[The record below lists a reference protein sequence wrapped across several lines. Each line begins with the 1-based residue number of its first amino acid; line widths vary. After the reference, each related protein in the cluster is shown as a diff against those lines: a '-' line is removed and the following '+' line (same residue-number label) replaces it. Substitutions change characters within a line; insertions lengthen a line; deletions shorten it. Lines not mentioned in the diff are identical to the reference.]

1 MVPVSILLRL
11 TGEGEVF
18 FAQQRVGR
26 NGELFSLLKFAT
38 MLKNSPNIGAGTV
51 TLKDD
56 PRVLPFGKILR
67 KTKINEL
74 PQLLNIFRGDM
85 SVVGPRPQTPRCFDV
100 FPIESQNEIT
110 KVRPGL
116 SGLGPIIFRDEEN
129 ILSQNEASIDFYD
142 NVIAPYKGEVEAY
155 YIKVIGVLSYFKII
169 FLTLWVVIFA
179 KSSLVWKVFP
189 NIPSPP
195 QELRD
200 SSQFYRMK
208 SNLRMKVAIT
218 SRYNCVWDTTKAEK
232 LVLKLACR
240 RGNAEV
246 EQNAVGK

>member
-1 MVPVSILLRL
+1 MIQRILDILLAGLAIFALSPVLIPVIILLRL

-74 PQLLNIFRGDM
+74 PQLINILLGDM

-100 FPIESQNEIT
+100 FPVESQNEIK

-116 SGLGPIIFRDEEN
+116 SGLGPIVFRDEEN

-142 NVIAPYKGEVEAY
+142 TVIAPYKGEVESFY
-155 YIKVIGVLSYFKII
+155 VNSYNIVNYFKII
-169 FLTLWVVIFA
+169 LATIWVV
-179 KSSLVWKVFP
+179 LFP
-189 NIPSPP
+189 NSKIVWRLFPKLPTPP
-195 QELRD
+195 
-200 SSQFYRMK
+200 K
-208 SNLRMKVAIT
+208 SLISCLNYDKIT
-218 SRYNCVWDTTKAEK
+218 
-232 LVLKLACR
+232 
-240 RGNAEV
+240 
-246 EQNAVGK
+246 